1 LANLITYT
9 RMILSIPILYLMYT
23 EHYNSALVVFIIAAL
38 TDWLDGFVARK
49 TNSVSEVGKVMD
61 QIADKILID
70 AVLITALDLAWIP
83 SWIVIAVVW
92 RDIMVSAVRIL
103 AAKRGDVLAAN
114 IFGKLKTVFQ
124 MALVIILLSRSL
136 FFFPILNTSM
146 VWIVFIF
153 TVLSALIYIVQNRS
167 VFET

>member
-1 LANLITYT
+1 MANLITYT
-9 RMILSIPILYLMYT
+9 RMVLSIPILWLMYT

-38 TDWLDGFVARK
+38 TDWLDGYVARK

-70 AVLITALDLAWIP
+70 AIFVVALDLKWIP
-83 SWIVIAVVW
+83 SWLVITVIW
-92 RDIMVSAVRIL
+92 RDILVSAVRIL

-124 MALVIILLSRSL
+124 MTLVIILLSRGI
-136 FFFPILNTSM
+136 FFFPILNLTM
-146 VWIVFIF
+146 VWTVFAL
-153 TVLSALIYIVQNRS
+153 TVLSALIYLVQNRS

>member
-1 LANLITYT
+1 MANLITYT
-9 RMILSIPILYLMYT
+9 RMILSLPILWLMYT

-38 TDWLDGFVARK
+38 TDWLDGFVARR

-70 AVLITALDLAWIP
+70 AIFIVALDLDWIP
-83 SWIVIAVVW
+83 SWIVISVVW
-92 RDIMVSAVRIL
+92 RDILIGAVRIL
-103 AAKRGDVLAAN
+103 AAKKGDVLAAN

-124 MALVIILLSRSL
+124 MALVIILLSRNL
-136 FFFPILNTSM
+136 FFFPVLNTSM
-146 VWIVFIF
+146 VWIVFAL

>member
-1 LANLITYT
+1 
-9 RMILSIPILYLMYT
+9 MVLSIPILWLMYT

-38 TDWLDGFVARK
+38 TDWLDGYVARK

-70 AVLITALDLAWIP
+70 AIFVVALDLKWIP
-83 SWIVIAVVW
+83 SWLVITVIW
-92 RDIMVSAVRIL
+92 RDILVSAVRIL

-124 MALVIILLSRSL
+124 MTLVIILLSRGI
-136 FFFPILNTSM
+136 FFFPILNLTM
-146 VWIVFIF
+146 VWTVFAL
-153 TVLSALIYIVQNRS
+153 TVLSALIYLVQNRS

>member
-1 LANLITYT
+1 
-9 RMILSIPILYLMYT
+9 MVLSIPILWLMYT

-38 TDWLDGFVARK
+38 TDWLDGYVARK

-70 AVLITALDLAWIP
+70 AIFVVALDLKWIP
-83 SWIVIAVVW
+83 SWLVITVIW
-92 RDIMVSAVRIL
+92 RDILVSAVRIL

-114 IFGKLKTVFQ
+114 VFGKLKTVFQ
-124 MALVIILLSRSL
+124 MTLVIILLSRGI
-136 FFFPILNTSM
+136 FFFPILNLTM
-146 VWIVFIF
+146 VWTVFAL
-153 TVLSALIYIVQNRS
+153 TVLSALIYLVQNRS

>member
-1 LANLITYT
+1 MANLITYT
-9 RMILSIPILYLMYT
+9 RMILSIPILWLMYT
-23 EHYNSALVVFIIAAL
+23 EHYDSALVVFIIAAL
-38 TDWLDGFVARK
+38 TDWLDGYVARK

-70 AVLITALDLAWIP
+70 AIFIVALDLKWVP
-83 SWIVIAVVW
+83 SWFVITVVW
-92 RDIMVSAVRIL
+92 RDILVSAVRIL

-124 MALVIILLSRSL
+124 MALVIILLSKGI
-136 FFFPILNTSM
+136 FFFPALNISM
-146 VWIVFIF
+146 VWIVFIL
-153 TVLSALIYIVQNRS
+153 TVLSALIYLVQNRS

>member
-1 LANLITYT
+1 
-9 RMILSIPILYLMYT
+9 MILSIPILWLMYT

-38 TDWLDGFVARK
+38 TDWLDGYVARK

-70 AVLITALDLAWIP
+70 AIFVVALDLKWIP
-83 SWIVIAVVW
+83 SWLVITVIW
-92 RDIMVSAVRIL
+92 RDILVSAVRIL

-114 IFGKLKTVFQ
+114 VFGKLKTVFQ
-124 MALVIILLSRSL
+124 MALVIILLSRGIFSS
-136 FFFPILNTSM
+136 PILNASM
-146 VWIVFIF
+146 VWAVFAL
-153 TVLSALIYIVQNRS
+153 TVLSALIYLVQNRS